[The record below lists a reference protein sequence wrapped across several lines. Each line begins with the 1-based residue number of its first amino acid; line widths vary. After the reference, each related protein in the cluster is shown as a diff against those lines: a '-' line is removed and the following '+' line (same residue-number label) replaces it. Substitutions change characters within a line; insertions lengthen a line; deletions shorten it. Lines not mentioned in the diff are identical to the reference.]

1 MLVYLLKLAQ
11 LNPDVRGD
19 RPKRSRSMGN
29 CPAKPAD
36 ADGASPLGARSPSD
50 VAASKL
56 ALRVSTNVDPVML
69 RTRGV
74 PRLG

>member
-1 MLVYLLKLAQ
+1 
-11 LNPDVRGD
+11 
-19 RPKRSRSMGN
+19 MGN

-36 ADGASPLGARSPSD
+36 PDGASPLGARSPSD

-69 RTRGV
+69 RTRGAGPWV
-74 PRLG
+74 RARVRVRTRGAAPGVLRRRTPDAAL